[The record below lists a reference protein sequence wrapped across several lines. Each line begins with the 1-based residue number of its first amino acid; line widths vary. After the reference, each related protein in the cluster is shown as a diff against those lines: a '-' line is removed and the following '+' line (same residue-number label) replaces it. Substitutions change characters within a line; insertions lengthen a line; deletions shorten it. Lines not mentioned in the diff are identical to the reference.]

1 MSKKRAAIEAEIL
14 QAAADI
20 FSQRGYQATTL
31 DAIAAAAGISRAA
44 FYYYFPSKD
53 ELLRRMYSQVI
64 ASSQAAIERIA
75 AENLSAA
82 EKLRR
87 IVRHQVNYL
96 AAHIPLVRVF
106 FSEGFNLP
114 TDTRRFVTE
123 ANRAFD
129 RVIEQVLEEGV
140 RTGELVPLHPKRVT
154 FALIGMCNWMYL
166 WYRPSGEWTPDT
178 IAEDFIRLL
187 ESGYLV
193 QKEEA
198 GSNGLVHEVRALR
211 REIEDLKASILSP
224 AQAASGRQ
232 EKHVTAR
239 KRGTVQER

>member
-1 MSKKRAAIEAEIL
+1 MSKKRAAIEAQIL
-14 QAAADI
+14 QAAADM

-31 DAIAAAAGISRAA
+31 DDIAVAAGISRAA

-53 ELLRRMYSQVI
+53 ELLRRMYSQVV
-64 ASSQAAIERIA
+64 SSSRVAIERIA
-75 AENLSAA
+75 AEDLPAA

-114 TDTRRFVTE
+114 SDTRRFVAE

-129 RVIEQVLEEGV
+129 QVIEQVLEEGV
-140 RTGELVPLHPKRVT
+140 RQGELLPLHPKRVT

-166 WYRPSGEWTPDT
+166 WYRPAGEWTPDT

-193 QKEEA
+193 HKDEGDA
-198 GSNGLVHEVRALR
+198 HELLQELRALR
-211 REIEDLKASILSP
+211 REVEDLKAYLVTPVRP
-224 AQAASGRQ
+224 ASERPPQP
-232 EKHVTAR
+232 VVAR
-239 KRGTVQER
+239 KRSKPHGC